1 MTHWQRG
8 VGLPGLTELRREHMF
23 SYRKSRQMEA
33 HMPDHRQTSE
43 LRRRP
48 GRAILQRFT
57 LIELLVV
64 IAIIAI
70 LASMLLPALNK
81 AKTKAHDIMCVN
93 NLHQIGVGIIAYAMD
108 SENKTPFFLL
118 GDDPTVG
125 YSGNHLSDPIPYPL
139 GLDTG
144 HWLMWK
150 EKYISDEQ
158 SFNCPRHPRDWD
170 WGTSQRSDY
179 CFPGRIE
186 YLVDGTGADPGWDWL
201 GVALTTDDWYSIGN
215 PPERYHGNY
224 YNVVYCDGSV
234 RQYPDANANSQVM
247 TFGNVAA
254 ITSAWARLES
264 WYTDVITY

>member
-118 GDDPTVG
+118 GDDPT
-125 YSGNHLSDPIPYPL
+125 
-139 GLDTG
+139 
-144 HWLMWK
+144 
-150 EKYISDEQ
+150 
-158 SFNCPRHPRDWD
+158 
-170 WGTSQRSDY
+170 
-179 CFPGRIE
+179 
-186 YLVDGTGADPGWDWL
+186 
-201 GVALTTDDWYSIGN
+201 
-215 PPERYHGNY
+215 
-224 YNVVYCDGSV
+224 
-234 RQYPDANANSQVM
+234 
-247 TFGNVAA
+247 
-254 ITSAWARLES
+254 
-264 WYTDVITY
+264 